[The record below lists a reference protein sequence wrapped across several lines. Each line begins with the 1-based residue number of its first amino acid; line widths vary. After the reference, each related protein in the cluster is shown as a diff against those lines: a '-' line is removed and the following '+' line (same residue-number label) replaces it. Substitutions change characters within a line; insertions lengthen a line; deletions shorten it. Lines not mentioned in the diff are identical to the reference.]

1 MRHYWSGV
9 SYNSFHLLAEDG
21 TLADTDYDQNHN
33 QDFDAFNVD
42 LIYRWRFAP
51 GSDMFVVYKSN
62 ITDFDQQRSGGYGDS
77 FMGLWEDTPRNGS
90 VSLKVV
96 YWLDYAGFIKG

>member
-1 MRHYWSGV
+1 MAATGY
-9 SYNSFHLLAEDG
+9 E
-21 TLADTDYDQNHN
+21 QNHD

-51 GSDMFVVYKSN
+51 GSDIFFIYKSN
-62 ITDFDQQRSGGYGDS
+62 VTDFDLQRSKTYGRS
-77 FMGLWEDTPRNGS
+77 FQDLWRETPRNGS

-96 YWLDYAGFIKG
+96 YWLDYASLVG